1 MALTWAS
8 AGTREFTQARA
19 VRPLVE
25 ALTAKSRVPF
35 AVVVEMTPKAPVPEL
50 DHCDQP
56 PGKLPKAVELKVS
69 RSQGDADGASR
80 GSKNSS
86 CGTTLAGA
94 FLFMDSLEVWLWVA
108 CFRGRPTPACGIRM
122 RPDADWPRQH
132 GTLRLGFS
140 TDLRR
145 DRNSGG
151 L

>member
-8 AGTREFTQARA
+8 AGTREFTHARA

-35 AVVVEMTPKAPVPEL
+35 AVVVEITPKAPVPEL

-69 RSQGDADGASR
+69 KSQGDADGAWR

-86 CGTTLAGA
+86 WGTTLAWA
-94 FLFMDSLEVWLWVA
+94 FLFMDSLEV
-108 CFRGRPTPACGIRM
+108 
-122 RPDADWPRQH
+122 
-132 GTLRLGFS
+132 
-140 TDLRR
+140 
-145 DRNSGG
+145 G

>member
-19 VRPLVE
+19 VNPLVE

-35 AVVVEMTPKAPVPEL
+35 AVVVEITPKAPVSEL

-56 PGKLPKAVELKVS
+56 PGKLPKAMELKVS

-86 CGTTLAGA
+86 CGTTLAWA
-94 FLFMDSLEVWLWVA
+94 FLFMDSLEVGLWVA
-108 CFRGRPTPACGIRM
+108 CLRAVQHRRAASGSGLAAKARNPAAR
-122 RPDADWPRQH
+122 
-132 GTLRLGFS
+132 
-140 TDLRR
+140 
-145 DRNSGG
+145 
-151 L
+151 